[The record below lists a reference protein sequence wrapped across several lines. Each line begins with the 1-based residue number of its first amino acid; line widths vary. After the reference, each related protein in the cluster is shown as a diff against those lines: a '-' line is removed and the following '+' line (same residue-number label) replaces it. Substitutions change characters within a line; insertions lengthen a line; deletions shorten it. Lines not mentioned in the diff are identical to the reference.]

1 MESFYRESSG
11 LPSTS
16 IDSVKRFADKFGN
29 YIYRNPAEKSS
40 ELYQPTEDN
49 LRRAAYFFGY
59 LGGSKKEREKLY
71 EYYRNKLLTF
81 E

>member
-1 MESFYRESSG
+1 MEMFYRESLG
-11 LPSTS
+11 LSETS
-16 IDSVKRFADKFGN
+16 ADSVRHFVNKFGN
-29 YIYRNPAEKSS
+29 YIYRNPDEKSS